1 MDVPCSNA
9 NLNGEEK
16 MMAIL
21 GMVLLSVVSFI
32 AGAIFKD
39 TFLNLFRKPQG

>member
-1 MDVPCSNA
+1 MDVSCGYTNS
-9 NLNGEEK
+9 NGEEK
-16 MMAIL
+16 MMEIF

-39 TFLNLFRKPQG
+39 PFLNLLRKP